1 MIELA
6 WLLMPVLGL
15 AAFALM
21 AAFGGA
27 DSRDLLRDDH
37 RR

>member
-1 MIELA
+1 MTELA
-6 WLLMPVLGL
+6 WLLMPILGL

-21 AAFGGA
+21 AALGGA
-27 DSRDLLRDDH
+27 DSRDPLRDDH